1 MKTITMKLAISL
13 FASVLATTVTTGC
26 TVDVGD
32 VRHRPPAIPE
42 TVNTTLDSKEFGTI
56 TFNDDLDMDGISFFF
71 WPNGLIGKDL
81 EDKVYS
87 VNMES
92 MAIDTEFETLR
103 AGVRADEKAFAEKK
117 CEKFSTAPGVTVRD
131 EIAWRE
137 LDVNSTEEDKVLF
150 AECKAAREH
159 YTALTSEGYTKI
171 AGHKE
176 KILKEVGPENW
187 QDVNKKTSSVAI
199 LAVDQNVQVTVTL
212 KIGKIT
218 YSTLPEKVSGKP
230 AQLITNA
237 GYIVPRRL
245 LHFQLNELDEDR
257 QPTGSVYQFTLE
269 RAADYLKE
277 MARFTGDAR
286 LVDKDGKILRNGS
299 FQLIGTVRD

>member
-1 MKTITMKLAISL
+1 M
-13 FASVLATTVTTGC
+13 
-26 TVDVGD
+26 
-32 VRHRPPAIPE
+32 
-42 TVNTTLDSKEFGTI
+42 
-56 TFNDDLDMDGISFFF
+56 
-71 WPNGLIGKDL
+71 
-81 EDKVYS
+81 
-87 VNMES
+87 
-92 MAIDTEFETLR
+92 
-103 AGVRADEKAFAEKK
+103 
-117 CEKFSTAPGVTVRD
+117 
-131 EIAWRE
+131 
-137 LDVNSTEEDKVLF
+137 
-150 AECKAAREH
+150 
-159 YTALTSEGYTKI
+159 
-171 AGHKE
+171 
-176 KILKEVGPENW
+176 
-187 QDVNKKTSSVAI
+187 NKKTSSVAI
-199 LAVDQNVQVTVTL
+199 LAVDQNVQVTMTL

-245 LHFQLNELDEDR
+245 LHFQLNELDKDR